1 MWRNGLILL
10 WGLSGTP
17 ALAAP
22 WTQDPGKLY
31 ARISIADEHVEGLRG
46 TRADAYGEFG
56 LTELWT
62 ATAKVETVYYQG
74 ASDFDTNGWR
84 ATLRRSLLRTDIVRI
99 SAEFGALQGAAIG
112 GRNGCDRL
120 GGETRLG
127 AAWSNTWGDQPT
139 FAFTEIA
146 GRFHADCQRT
156 RYEFGFGR
164 QTSENIWSITQVWI
178 ERGDT
183 NAASEKIQSELLWR
197 GDAVD
202 YSIGYRNENGGAF
215 QEQSVFIALARQF

>member
-10 WGLSGTP
+10 GGLSGLP

-22 WTQDPGKLY
+22 WTQDPGHLY
-31 ARISIADEHVEGLRG
+31 ARISIADEYVEGVRG
-46 TRADAYGEFG
+46 TRADAYAEFG

-62 ATAKVETVYYQG
+62 ATAKAEAVSYRE

-84 ATLRRSLLRTDIVRI
+84 ATLRRKLFRTDHVTV

-120 GGETRLG
+120 GGEARAG
-127 AAWSNTWGDQPT
+127 AAWSSTWRAAPT
-139 FAFTEIA
+139 FVFAEIA
-146 GRFHADCQRT
+146 GRFHENCQRT

-164 QTSENIWSITQVWI
+164 QTSDKVWSITQVWI

-183 NAASEKIQSELLWR
+183 NAPSDKVQSELLWR
-197 GDAVD
+197 GENAD

-215 QEQSVFIALARQF
+215 EEQSVFIALARQF